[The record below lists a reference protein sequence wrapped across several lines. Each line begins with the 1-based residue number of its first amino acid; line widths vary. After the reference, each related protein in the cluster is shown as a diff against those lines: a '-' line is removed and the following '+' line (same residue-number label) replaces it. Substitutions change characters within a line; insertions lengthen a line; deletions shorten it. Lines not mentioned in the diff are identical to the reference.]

1 MAEGKAVFFLGSDPI
16 ELDQILIGHLA
27 DNRFD
32 FFQPRGLILF
42 CVSDDPRC
50 TEACFSTHDD
60 HIPLL
65 KLKVLGIED
74 IRGRYGIESHTYES
88 FCFFCRFHQYHVS
101 NHTSYF
107 SSASFTEVAHLGY
120 LCDKRQGKSI
130 LNGGSM
136 TLWEFFIK
144 GGPVMWPLFA
154 CSIIALAIIIERLFT
169 LRQSKIVPKELI
181 EEVELL
187 IRMGRLNDIE
197 QLLKR
202 SSSPLC
208 PIIMT
213 AIKNAGRRREIIKE
227 FMEEAG
233 ATQAYTMERYIDILG
248 IIAAISPLLG
258 FLGTATGILATFK
271 AISTMGNNSSQL
283 LATGISE
290 ALITTVVG
298 LAIAI
303 PVYVCYRVLI
313 ARSDYLLIDMEMTS
327 ARILEYL
334 KGETHEVQAE

>member
-1 MAEGKAVFFLGSDPI
+1 
-16 ELDQILIGHLA
+16 
-27 DNRFD
+27 
-32 FFQPRGLILF
+32 
-42 CVSDDPRC
+42 
-50 TEACFSTHDD
+50 
-60 HIPLL
+60 
-65 KLKVLGIED
+65 
-74 IRGRYGIESHTYES
+74 
-88 FCFFCRFHQYHVS
+88 
-101 NHTSYF
+101 
-107 SSASFTEVAHLGY
+107 
-120 LCDKRQGKSI
+120 
-130 LNGGSM
+130 M

-144 GGPVMWPLFA
+144 GGPVMWPLFT
-154 CSIIALAIIIERLFT
+154 CSIIALAIIIERLFA
-169 LRQSKIVPKELI
+169 LRQSKIIPEELI
-181 EEVELL
+181 DEVERL
-187 IRMGRLNDIE
+187 IRMGRLGDIE
-197 QLLKR
+197 QLLKK

-208 PIIMT
+208 PIIMA
-213 AIKNAGRRREIIKE
+213 AIKNAGRHREMIKE
-227 FMEEAG
+227 YMEEAG

-258 FLGTATGILATFK
+258 FLGTATGMLSTFK
-271 AISTMGNNSSQL
+271 AINTMNNSSQL

>member
-1 MAEGKAVFFLGSDPI
+1 
-16 ELDQILIGHLA
+16 
-27 DNRFD
+27 
-32 FFQPRGLILF
+32 
-42 CVSDDPRC
+42 
-50 TEACFSTHDD
+50 
-60 HIPLL
+60 
-65 KLKVLGIED
+65 
-74 IRGRYGIESHTYES
+74 
-88 FCFFCRFHQYHVS
+88 
-101 NHTSYF
+101 
-107 SSASFTEVAHLGY
+107 
-120 LCDKRQGKSI
+120 
-130 LNGGSM
+130 M

-144 GGPVMWPLFA
+144 GGPVMWPLFT
-154 CSIIALAIIIERLFT
+154 CSIIALAIIIERLFA
-169 LRQSKIVPKELI
+169 LRQSKIIPEELI
-181 EEVELL
+181 DEVERL
-187 IRMGRLNDIE
+187 IRMGRLGDIE
-197 QLLKR
+197 QLLKK

-208 PIIMT
+208 PIIMA
-213 AIKNAGRRREIIKE
+213 AIKNAGRHREIIKE
-227 FMEEAG
+227 YMEEAG

-258 FLGTATGILATFK
+258 FLGTATGMLSTFK
-271 AISTMGNNSSQL
+271 AINTMNNSSQL

>member
-1 MAEGKAVFFLGSDPI
+1 MGE
-16 ELDQILIGHLA
+16 
-27 DNRFD
+27 
-32 FFQPRGLILF
+32 
-42 CVSDDPRC
+42 
-50 TEACFSTHDD
+50 
-60 HIPLL
+60 
-65 KLKVLGIED
+65 
-74 IRGRYGIESHTYES
+74 
-88 FCFFCRFHQYHVS
+88 
-101 NHTSYF
+101 
-107 SSASFTEVAHLGY
+107 
-120 LCDKRQGKSI
+120 
-130 LNGGSM
+130 SM

-154 CSIIALAIIIERLFT
+154 CSIIALAIIIERLFA
-169 LRQSKIVPKELI
+169 LRQSKIIPEELI
-181 EEVELL
+181 EEVERL
-187 IRMGRLNDIE
+187 IHMGRLGDIE
-197 QLLKR
+197 QLLKK

-227 FMEEAG
+227 YMEEAG

-258 FLGTATGILATFK
+258 FLGTATGMLSTFK
-271 AISTMGNNSSQL
+271 AINTMNNSSQL

>member
-1 MAEGKAVFFLGSDPI
+1 
-16 ELDQILIGHLA
+16 
-27 DNRFD
+27 
-32 FFQPRGLILF
+32 
-42 CVSDDPRC
+42 
-50 TEACFSTHDD
+50 
-60 HIPLL
+60 
-65 KLKVLGIED
+65 
-74 IRGRYGIESHTYES
+74 
-88 FCFFCRFHQYHVS
+88 
-101 NHTSYF
+101 
-107 SSASFTEVAHLGY
+107 
-120 LCDKRQGKSI
+120 
-130 LNGGSM
+130 M

-169 LRQSKIVPKELI
+169 LRQSKIIPKELI
-181 EEVELL
+181 EEVERL

-208 PIIMT
+208 PIIMA
-213 AIKNAGRRREIIKE
+213 AIKNAGSRREIIKE
-227 FMEEAG
+227 YMEEAG

-258 FLGTATGILATFK
+258 FLGTATGMVTTFK
-271 AISTMGNNSSQL
+271 TITMGNNSSQL
-283 LATGISE
+283 LANGISE
-290 ALITTVVG
+290 ALITTVLG

>member
-1 MAEGKAVFFLGSDPI
+1 
-16 ELDQILIGHLA
+16 
-27 DNRFD
+27 
-32 FFQPRGLILF
+32 
-42 CVSDDPRC
+42 
-50 TEACFSTHDD
+50 
-60 HIPLL
+60 
-65 KLKVLGIED
+65 
-74 IRGRYGIESHTYES
+74 
-88 FCFFCRFHQYHVS
+88 
-101 NHTSYF
+101 
-107 SSASFTEVAHLGY
+107 
-120 LCDKRQGKSI
+120 
-130 LNGGSM
+130 M

-169 LRQSKIVPKELI
+169 LRQSKIIPKELI
-181 EEVELL
+181 EEVERL

-197 QLLKR
+197 QLLKK

-208 PIIMT
+208 PIIMA
-213 AIKNAGRRREIIKE
+213 AIKNAGSRREIIKE
-227 FMEEAG
+227 YMEEAG

-258 FLGTATGILATFK
+258 FLGTATGMVTTFK
-271 AISTMGNNSSQL
+271 TITMGNNSSQL

-290 ALITTVVG
+290 ALITTVLG

-313 ARSDYLLIDMEMTS
+313 ARSDYLLIGMEMTS

>member
-1 MAEGKAVFFLGSDPI
+1 
-16 ELDQILIGHLA
+16 
-27 DNRFD
+27 
-32 FFQPRGLILF
+32 
-42 CVSDDPRC
+42 
-50 TEACFSTHDD
+50 
-60 HIPLL
+60 
-65 KLKVLGIED
+65 
-74 IRGRYGIESHTYES
+74 
-88 FCFFCRFHQYHVS
+88 
-101 NHTSYF
+101 
-107 SSASFTEVAHLGY
+107 
-120 LCDKRQGKSI
+120 
-130 LNGGSM
+130 M

-154 CSIIALAIIIERLFT
+154 CSVIALAIIIERLFT
-169 LRQSKIVPKELI
+169 LRQSKIIPKELI
-181 EEVELL
+181 EEVERL
-187 IRMGRLNDIE
+187 IRMGRLGDIE

-202 SSSPLC
+202 SSCPLC

-213 AIKNAGRRREIIKE
+213 AIKNAGSRREIIKE
-227 FMEEAG
+227 YMEEAG
-233 ATQAYTMERYIDILG
+233 ATEAYTMERYIDILG

-258 FLGTATGILATFK
+258 FLGTATGMLTTFK
-271 AISTMGNNSSQL
+271 AITMGNNSSQL

-334 KGETHEVQAE
+334 KGVTHEVQAE